1 MGAELSRE
9 VDEEPHNH
17 QHQQLLRPQSQSQP
31 QPQPQL
37 SRTQSPQL
45 RRPQSQLQ
53 PQPQPQPVANNE
65 GATSKDGWL
74 LPSKPSIKATNSSVE
89 NYSPTRVVKPNKGNN
104 HHQLATTKSSKELM
118 MNLPHRYE
126 DILKG
131 ADSPVHTSSKEK
143 LLDQLYSGV
152 FLDHNTKKYWIEE
165 KSNSNCFML
174 YARALSITW
183 AENQHYWKWV
193 TQKESSGTIIEVAE
207 LERVCWLEVH
217 GKFDTRNLSPGTLY
231 EVSFIVML
239 KDPAQG
245 WEVPV
250 NVRLVLPGGK
260 KQQHK
265 ESLIEKLRMQWIE
278 IPVGEFVASEKDG
291 GEMEVSLYE
300 YEGGM
305 WKQGLVIKGVAI
317 KPKELS

>member
-9 VDEEPHNH
+9 IDEEPYNN
-17 QHQQLLRPQSQSQP
+17 QQLRPQSQSQP
-31 QPQPQL
+31 HPQPQL
-37 SRTQSPQL
+37 TRQQSPQIN
-45 RRPQSQLQ
+45 RPQSQ
-53 PQPQPQPVANNE
+53 PQPQPQPLGNNE
-65 GATSKDGWL
+65 GATSRDAWL
-74 LPSKPSIKATNSSVE
+74 LPSKPSFNATNSVE
-89 NYSPTRVVKPNKGNN
+89 NNSPTRVVKPNKGNH
-104 HHQLATTKSSKELM
+104 HHQSMVAPTKSSKELL

-126 DILKG
+126 DILKS
-131 ADSPVHTSSKEK
+131 ADSPVHTSSKQK

-152 FLDHNTKKYWIEE
+152 FLDHNTKKYWIEK

-193 TQKESSGTIIEVAE
+193 AQKESSGTIIEAAE
-207 LERVCWLEVH
+207 LKRVCWLEVH
-217 GKFDTRNLSPGTLY
+217 GKFDIRNLSPGTLY

-250 NVRLVLPGGK
+250 NVRLALPVGK

-265 ESLIEKLRMQWIE
+265 ESLIEKLRMQWVE
-278 IPVGEFVASEKDG
+278 IPVGEFVASETDG

>member
-193 TQKESSGTIIEVAE
+193 TQKESSGTIIE
-207 LERVCWLEVH
+207 
-217 GKFDTRNLSPGTLY
+217 Y